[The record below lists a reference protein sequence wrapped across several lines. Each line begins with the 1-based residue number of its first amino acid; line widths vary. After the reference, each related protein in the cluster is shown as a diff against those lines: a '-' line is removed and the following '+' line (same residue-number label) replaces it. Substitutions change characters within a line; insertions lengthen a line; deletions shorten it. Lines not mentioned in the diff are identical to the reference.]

1 MKTANDLSLEGYS
14 ISDLVKIVNDYE
26 QQKMFLEEQEELI
39 AELKNKIT
47 ALEKLLGGTR
57 C

>member
-1 MKTANDLSLEGYS
+1 MKNANDLSGYS

-26 QQKMFLEEQEELI
+26 QQKTFLEEQEELI
-39 AELKNKIT
+39 TELKDKIT
-47 ALEKLLGGTR
+47 ALEKLLGGTQ

>member
-1 MKTANDLSLEGYS
+1 MKTANDLSGYS

-26 QQKMFLEEQEELI
+26 QLKTFMDEQEETI
-39 AELKNKIT
+39 AELRDKVT
-47 ALEKLLGGTR
+47 ALEKLLGGEQ